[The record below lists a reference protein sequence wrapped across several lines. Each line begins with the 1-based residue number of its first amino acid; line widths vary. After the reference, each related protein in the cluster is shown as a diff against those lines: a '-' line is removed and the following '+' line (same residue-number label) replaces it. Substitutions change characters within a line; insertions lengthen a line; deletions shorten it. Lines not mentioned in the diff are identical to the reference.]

1 MLISTRSAALSLL
14 LVAFVLMFAG
24 SVFAADP
31 PKPATAPAAPKPVAT
46 TPAVVATPVPSKPVA
61 PKPVVSKSPAATPA
75 TTKPASAKP
84 VAAQPPAAKPATPKK
99 KPVVKAAAKSKKS
112 APAFKYTADN
122 TLVWRGDLATSRSI
136 VTDVAE
142 LYEKSAKV
150 HIEIQPFSTISGLDA
165 VASGKADLAGSA
177 RGAHEGRVEEANLN
191 FVPQA
196 LDAIVPVVHPRNPIS
211 GLSLRQLRQ
220 IYLGRVRN
228 WKEVGGL
235 DAPINLYAVAAPM
248 DGVEYT
254 MRQLL
259 YGKGTQG
266 ISAPRLYV
274 NTGSM
279 EEGITLD
286 PNALG
291 LSTLSAV
298 GGRADLK
305 MLSVAGVAPSVPTV
319 QSGSYPL
326 YATLY
331 LVTRNSDPRQAMID
345 AFLAFMATPEAT
357 QLMRDHRLVPISDV
371 ANSVERNQTRDAFI
385 QSELAREP
393 VPVPGASP
401 GVDVTPVSAPNATA
415 AAKTAVA
422 PAAGSTMAAQQ
433 RAAIEKSASASDAA
447 QTAKNKAA
455 TDKAKAEDT
464 TPIGKK

>member
-1 MLISTRSAALSLL
+1 M
-14 LVAFVLMFAG
+14 
-24 SVFAADP
+24 P
-31 PKPATAPAAPKPVAT
+31 PAVKPAVA
-46 TPAVVATPVPSKPVA
+46 
-61 PKPVVSKSPAATPA
+61 
-75 TTKPASAKP
+75 KPA
-84 VAAQPPAAKPATPKK
+84 AAKPATPKK
-99 KPVVKAAAKSKKS
+99 KPVAKASAKSKKS
-112 APAFKYTADN
+112 APAFKYTAEN

-136 VTDVAE
+136 FSDIAD

-150 HIEIQPFSTISGLDA
+150 HIEMQPFSTISGLDA

-177 RGAHEGRVEEANLN
+177 RSAHEGRIEEANLN

-196 LDAIVPVVHPRNPIS
+196 LDAIVPVVHPRNPIT

-235 DAPINLYAVAAPM
+235 DATINLYAVAAPM
-248 DGVEYT
+248 DGIEYT

-291 LSTLSAV
+291 LSTLSV
-298 GGRADLK
+298 IGGRADLK
-305 MLSVAGVAPSVPTV
+305 MLSVAGIAPSVATV

-331 LVTRNSDPRQAMID
+331 LVTRLDHPRQSMID
-345 AFLAFMATPEAT
+345 GFLAFMTTPEAT
-357 QLMRDHRLVPISDV
+357 QSLRDHRLVPISDV
-371 ANSVERNQTRDAFI
+371 ANAVERNQTRVAFI
-385 QSELAREP
+385 ESELAREP

-422 PAAGSTMAAQQ
+422 PSAESTLAAQQ
-433 RAAIEKSASASDAA
+433 RAALEQAAREVDAK
-447 QTAKNKAA
+447 QTAKNKMA
-455 TDKAKAEDT
+455 TEKAKAEGT

>member
-1 MLISTRSAALSLL
+1 MFISIPKTAFPLL
-14 LVAFVLMFAG
+14 LVAFVSMAAG

-31 PKPATAPAAPKPVAT
+31 PKPATAPIPAAT
-46 TPAVVATPVPSKPVA
+46 TPAAATKSAVPSPVVAKPT
-61 PKPVVSKSPAATPA
+61 AATPA
-75 TTKPASAKP
+75 AAKPAETKPPAVKTTVAKP
-84 VAAQPPAAKPATPKK
+84 AAAKPATPKK
-99 KPVVKAAAKSKKS
+99 KPVAKASAKSKKS
-112 APAFKYTADN
+112 KPAFKYTTDN

-136 VTDVAE
+136 VADVAE

-150 HIEIQPFSTISGLDA
+150 HIEMQPFSTISGLDA

-177 RGAHEGRVEEANLN
+177 RGAHGGRVEEANLN
-191 FVPQA
+191 FIPQA
-196 LDAIVPVVHPRNPIS
+196 LDAIVPVVHPRNPIA

-220 IYLGRVRN
+220 IYLGRVRS
-228 WKEVGGL
+228 WKEVGGM
-235 DAPINLYAVAAPM
+235 DAPINLYAVAAPL

-266 ISAPRLYV
+266 ISAPRVYI

-298 GGRADLK
+298 GARADLK
-305 MLSVAGVAPSVPTV
+305 MLSVAGVAPSMSTV

-357 QLMRDHRLVPISDV
+357 KLMRDNRLVPISDV
-371 ANSVERNQTRDAFI
+371 ANSVDRNQIRDAFI
-385 QSELAREP
+385 ESELAREP

-401 GVDVTPVSAPNATA
+401 GVDVTPVSAPIATA
-415 AAKTAVA
+415 VAKTAVA
-422 PAAGSTMAAQQ
+422 PAAASTMSAQQ
-433 RAAIEKSASASDAA
+433 RADAEKSARAADAE
-447 QTAKNKAA
+447 QTAKNRAA
-455 TDKAKAEDT
+455 TDKAKAEGT

>member
-1 MLISTRSAALSLL
+1 MFISIRSTALPLL
-14 LVAFVLMFAG
+14 LVAFVSMATG

-31 PKPATAPAAPKPVAT
+31 PKPATAPIPAAT
-46 TPAVVATPVPSKPVA
+46 TPAAATKSAVQSPVVAKPPVA
-61 PKPVVSKSPAATPA
+61 APAAAKPAATR
-75 TTKPASAKP
+75 
-84 VAAQPPAAKPATPKK
+84 PPAAKPAVAKPAAKPAPPKK
-99 KPVVKAAAKSKKS
+99 KPVAKASAKSKKS
-112 APAFKYTADN
+112 KPAFKYTVDN

-150 HIEIQPFSTISGLDA
+150 HIEMQPFSTISGLDA

-196 LDAIVPVVHPRNPIS
+196 LDAIVPVVHPRNPIT

-220 IYLGRVRN
+220 IYLGRVRT

-248 DGVEYT
+248 DGIEYT

-266 ISAPRLYV
+266 ISAPRVYI

-279 EEGITLD
+279 EEGIALD

-298 GGRADLK
+298 GSRADLK
-305 MLSVAGVAPSVPTV
+305 MLSVAGIAPSVSTV

-326 YATLY
+326 YVTLY
-331 LVTRNSDPRQAMID
+331 LVTRLVDARQPMID
-345 AFLAFMATPEAT
+345 AFLAFIKTPEAT
-357 QLMRDHRLVPISDV
+357 QLLRNHRLVPISDV
-371 ANSVERNQTRDAFI
+371 ANSVELDQTRDAFI
-385 QSELAREP
+385 ESELAREP

-401 GVDVTPVSAPNATA
+401 GVDVTPVSAPIATA
-415 AAKTAVA
+415 VAKTAVA
-422 PAAGSTMAAQQ
+422 PAAASTISAQQ
-433 RAAIEKSASASDAA
+433 RADAEKSARAADAE
-447 QTAKNKAA
+447 QTAKNRAA
-455 TDKAKAEDT
+455 TDKAKAEGT

>member
-1 MLISTRSAALSLL
+1 M
-14 LVAFVLMFAG
+14 
-24 SVFAADP
+24 
-31 PKPATAPAAPKPVAT
+31 
-46 TPAVVATPVPSKPVA
+46 
-61 PKPVVSKSPAATPA
+61 
-75 TTKPASAKP
+75 
-84 VAAQPPAAKPATPKK
+84 
-99 KPVVKAAAKSKKS
+99 
-112 APAFKYTADN
+112 
-122 TLVWRGDLATSRSI
+122 
-136 VTDVAE
+136 
-142 LYEKSAKV
+142 
-150 HIEIQPFSTISGLDA
+150 HIELQPFSTISGLDA

-177 RGAHEGRVEEANLN
+177 RGAHEGRIEEANLN
-191 FVPQA
+191 FIPQA
-196 LDAIVPVVHPRNPIS
+196 LDAIVPVVHPRNPIT

-235 DAPINLYAVAAPM
+235 DATINLYAVAAPM
-248 DGVEYT
+248 DGIEYT

-266 ISAPRLYV
+266 ISAPRLYI

-291 LSTLSAV
+291 LSTLSVV

-305 MLSVAGVAPSVPTV
+305 MLSVAGVAPSVATV

-331 LVTRNSDPRQAMID
+331 LVTRASDPKQAMID
-345 AFLAFMATPEAT
+345 GFLAFMATPEAS
-357 QLMRDHRLVPISDV
+357 QSLRDHRLVPIGEVS
-371 ANSVERNQTRDAFI
+371 NSVERNQTRVAFI
-385 QSELAREP
+385 ESELAREP

-415 AAKTAVA
+415 AARIAVA
-422 PAAGSTMAAQQ
+422 PAAESTVAAQQ
-433 RAAIEKSASASDAA
+433 RAAREQAARAADAE
-447 QTAKNKAA
+447 QTAKNQAA
-455 TDKAKAEDT
+455 TDKAKAERA

>member
-1 MLISTRSAALSLL
+1 MLISFRSPALSLL
-14 LVAFVLMFAG
+14 LAAFVPFAAG
-24 SVFAADP
+24 SAFAVDP
-31 PKPATAPAAPKPVAT
+31 PKPASATGAPKSAVTTPAAAPKSAAPQTVVAKPSAAAPVA
-46 TPAVVATPVPSKPVA
+46 
-61 PKPVVSKSPAATPA
+61 
-75 TTKPASAKP
+75 AKP
-84 VAAQPPAAKPATPKK
+84 VAAKPATAKK
-99 KPVVKAAAKSKKS
+99 KSAAKASAKSKKS
-112 APAFKYTADN
+112 TPAFKYTADN

-136 VTDVAE
+136 VADIAE
-142 LYEKSAKV
+142 LYEKTAKV
-150 HIEIQPFSTISGLDA
+150 HIEMQPFSTISGLDA
-165 VASGKADLAGSA
+165 VASGKADFAGSA
-177 RGAHEGRVEEANLN
+177 RGAQEGRVEEANLN
-191 FVPQA
+191 FIPQA
-196 LDAIVPVVHPRNPIS
+196 LDAIVPVVHPRNPIT

-220 IYLGRVRN
+220 VYLGRVRN

-254 MRQLL
+254 MRKLL

-266 ISAPRLYV
+266 ISAPRLYI

-298 GGRADLK
+298 GGRTDLK
-305 MLSVAGVAPSVPTV
+305 MLSVAGIAPSVSTV

-331 LVTRNSDPRQAMID
+331 LVTGLNAPKQVMID
-345 AFLAFMATPEAT
+345 GFLAFMATPEAT
-357 QLMRDHRLVPISDV
+357 KMLRDHRLVPISDV
-371 ANSVERNQTRDAFI
+371 SNSVELNQTRDAFI
-385 QSELAREP
+385 ESELAREP

-401 GVDVTPVSAPNATA
+401 GVDVTPISAPNATA

-422 PAAGSTMAAQQ
+422 PAAESTMAAQQ
-433 RAAIEKSASASDAA
+433 RSAIEKSATASDAA

-455 TDKAKAEDT
+455 TEKAKAEGT
-464 TPIGKK
+464 TPVGKK